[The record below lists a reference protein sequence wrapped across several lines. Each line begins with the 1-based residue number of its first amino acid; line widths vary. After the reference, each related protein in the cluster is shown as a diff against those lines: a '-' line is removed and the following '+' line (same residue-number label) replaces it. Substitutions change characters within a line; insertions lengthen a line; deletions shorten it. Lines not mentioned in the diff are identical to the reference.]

1 VSGEVERRSVEVE
14 MGQLSG
20 KTALVTGGST
30 GIGFA
35 TAARFVAEG
44 AEVVITGR
52 RQAELDK
59 AADELGEH
67 VTAVRG
73 DVSDLADLDRLYA
86 AIEAR
91 GTGLDVLFANAG
103 GGAFARLEE
112 LTPEQFDSTF
122 SINVRGTV
130 FTVQKALP
138 LLNPGASVIVTGST
152 SASRG
157 TPAFG
162 VYSASKARRLPVRPR
177 LGGRARRTRHPG
189 QHDRPRA
196 DRDAGSDR
204 PGRSRRGPGP
214 DRRRG
219 RPPDTGPGRTS
230 GGDRERCAVPR
241 LGPVQLHDRQPAL
254 PRRWRRADLH
264 RLNAEGHRTSCGGEA
279 TAPGLDSGT
288 GLPPPR
294 ATGAVRR
301 TGAEAVLGSST
312 NGEGPSDDLGQG
324 L

>member
-1 VSGEVERRSVEVE
+1 

-59 AADELGEH
+59 AAAELGER

-86 AIEAR
+86 TIAAR

-103 GGAFARLEE
+103 GGAFARLED

-162 VYSASKARRLPVRPR
+162 VYSASKAAVYQFARVWAAELAGRGIRVNTIVPGPTETPGLMGLAAP
-177 LGGRARRTRHPG
+177 GEGRALIDAEAGRLTLG
-189 QHDRPRA
+189 RA
-196 DRDAGSDR
+196 
-204 PGRSRRGPGP
+204 
-214 DRRRG
+214 G
-219 RPPDTGPGRTS
+219 RPEEIANGALFLASDESSFMTGS
-230 GGDRERCAVPR
+230 QLFLDGGD
-241 LGPVQLHDRQPAL
+241 VQTYA
-254 PRRWRRADLH
+254 A
-264 RLNAEGHRTSCGGEA
+264 
-279 TAPGLDSGT
+279 
-288 GLPPPR
+288 
-294 ATGAVRR
+294 
-301 TGAEAVLGSST
+301 
-312 NGEGPSDDLGQG
+312 
-324 L
+324 